1 MTDPVSRTILLFDIE
16 RFSDR
21 DDIEQNYLRR
31 MLYDIADRTLTAA
44 GIGEDRRIRADRG
57 DAVMELIDANASVTA
72 LLRALLTETP
82 VQLHGVN
89 RMASSSAQ
97 IRLRAVLA
105 TGYVAIDERDG
116 WVGSDLNHACR
127 LLDGDVLRA
136 ALRERTGDLALCV
149 SEDVHRGIVRHGH
162 PGIVPE
168 EFRPVTVAGKNGPM
182 KAWLHGTVPGAG
194 TAAAAYGGAAAGTA
208 EAAHGGVASAT
219 GEAAHGGV
227 AGGSPEGADGG
238 PSGGPASGAGGAA
251 VFHFHG
257 GAPSFGGSL
266 VGGDLHGVSGGFVAG
281 DVVLGSTGDGR
292 PEGPRDPRP
301 SDGPS
306 DGSGRR

>member
-16 RFSDR
+16 RFSER

-44 GIGEDRRIRADRG
+44 GIGEDRRVRADRG
-57 DAVMELIDANASVTA
+57 DAVMELIDANASVTT

-168 EFRPVTVAGKNGPM
+168 EFRPITVAGKNGPM
-182 KAWLHGTVPGAG
+182 KAWLHGPVPGAG
-194 TAAAAYGGAAAGTA
+194 TVAAHGGAAAG
-208 EAAHGGVASAT
+208 T

-227 AGGSPEGADGG
+227 TPATGRAAHGGAAGGSPEGVDGG
-238 PSGGPASGAGGAA
+238 SSGGPASGTAGGA
-251 VFHFHG
+251 VFHFRG

-266 VGGDLHGVSGGFVAG
+266 VGGDLHGVSGGHVGG

-292 PEGPRDPRP
+292 PEGLRGPRP
-301 SDGPS
+301 CDTPADGG
-306 DGSGRR
+306 DHR

>member
-57 DAVMELIDANASVTA
+57 DAVMELIDSNASVTA

-82 VQLHGVN
+82 AQLHGVN

-105 TGYVAIDERDG
+105 TGYVAIDERNG

-162 PGIVPE
+162 PGIAPE
-168 EFRPVTVAGKNGPM
+168 EFRPVTVSGKNGPM

-194 TAAAAYGGAAAGTA
+194 KAAAEYGAAAADSGEAAYGAAAD
-208 EAAHGGVASAT
+208 
-219 GEAAHGGV
+219 
-227 AGGSPEGADGG
+227 GSTQGDDGG
-238 PSGGPASGAGGAA
+238 PSGGPAPGTAGGA

-257 GAPSFGGSL
+257 GAPSFAGGL
-266 VGGDLHGVSGGFVAG
+266 AGRDQHGVSGGHVGG
-281 DVVLGSTGDGR
+281 DVVLGSTGGAR
-292 PEGPRDPRP
+292 PEAVRRPGPTDAGASADGGAPR
-301 SDGPS
+301 
-306 DGSGRR
+306 

>member
-1 MTDPVSRTILLFDIE
+1 MSRTILLFDIE

-44 GIGEDRRIRADRG
+44 GIEESRRVRADRG
-57 DAVMELIDANASVTA
+57 DAVMELIDANASVAA

-182 KAWLHGTVPGAG
+182 KAWLHGRVPGAG
-194 TAAAAYGGAAAGTA
+194 TAASAYGDAAAGRA
-208 EAAHGGVASAT
+208 EAAHGGVTSAA
-219 GEAAHGGV
+219 GGAARGG
-227 AGGSPEGADGG
+227 ADGGSPEGTDGG
-238 PSGGPASGAGGAA
+238 PSGDPASGTAGGA

-257 GAPSFGGSL
+257 GAPSFGGGL
-266 VGGDLHGVSGGFVAG
+266 AGRDLHGVSGGHVSG
-281 DVVLGSTGDGR
+281 DVVLGGTGDGR
-292 PEGPRDPRP
+292 PADLRGPRPVDTDDPA
-301 SDGPS
+301 DG
-306 DGSGRR
+306 GALR

>member
-31 MLYDIADRTLTAA
+31 MLYGIADRTLTAA
-44 GIGEDRRIRADRG
+44 GIGEDRRVRADRG

-82 VQLHGVN
+82 VQLRGVN

-127 LLDGDVLRA
+127 LLDGDVLRT
-136 ALRERTGDLALCV
+136 ALRECTGDLALCV

-162 PGIVPE
+162 PGIAPE

-182 KAWLHGTVPGAG
+182 KAWLHGAVPGAG
-194 TAAAAYGGAAAGTA
+194 TAAAAYGDAAAGTGD
-208 EAAHGGVASAT
+208 AAHGGA
-219 GEAAHGGV
+219 
-227 AGGSPEGADGG
+227 AGGAPEGADGG
-238 PSGGPASGAGGAA
+238 SSGNPASGTAGGA

-266 VGGDLHGVSGGFVAG
+266 VGRDLHGVSGGHVGG
-281 DVVLGSTGDGR
+281 DVVLGSTGDNR
-292 PEGPRDPRP
+292 PKDVRGARP
-301 SDGPS
+301 ADGYP
-306 DGSGRR
+306 DGGTHR

>member
-16 RFSDR
+16 RFGDR

-82 VQLHGVN
+82 VQLRGVN

-97 IRLRAVLA
+97 IRLRSVLA

-136 ALRERTGDLALCV
+136 ALRERTDDLALCV

-162 PGIVPE
+162 PGIAPE

-182 KAWLHGTVPGAG
+182 KAWLHGPVPGAVPV
-194 TAAAAYGGAAAGTA
+194 AAHGGAAAGQ
-208 EAAHGGVASAT
+208 
-219 GEAAHGGV
+219 GEAAQGGA
-227 AGGSPEGADGG
+227 AGGSPERADGG
-238 PSGGPASGAGGAA
+238 SSGGPASGTAGGA

-266 VGGDLHGVSGGFVAG
+266 VGGDLHGVSGGHVDG
-281 DVVLGSTGDGR
+281 DVVLGSAVDSR
-292 PEGPRDPRP
+292 PEGLHGPRP
-301 SDGPS
+301 SGPS
-306 DGSGRR
+306 ADGGEHR

>member
-57 DAVMELIDANASVTA
+57 DAVMELIDSNASVTA

-105 TGYVAIDERDG
+105 TGYVAIDERNG

-168 EFRPVTVAGKNGPM
+168 EFRPVTVSGKNGPM

-194 TAAAAYGGAAAGTA
+194 TAAAEYGAAAAGSGEAAYGGAAA
-208 EAAHGGVASAT
+208 
-219 GEAAHGGV
+219 
-227 AGGSPEGADGG
+227 GSPEGADGG
-238 PSGGPASGAGGAA
+238 SSGGPAPGTAGGA

-257 GAPSFGGSL
+257 GAPSFAGGL
-266 VGGDLHGVSGGFVAG
+266 AGRDQHGVSGGHVGG

-292 PEGPRDPRP
+292 PGNVRGTSPTDA
-301 SDGPS
+301 
-306 DGSGRR
+306 DGSTDGGAPR